1 MTAPAGIIAFLR
13 SVPGEVESLC
23 AGLPEDG
30 LRRRPAGGGWSAIEI
45 ICHLRDSAAE
55 EGLRIRQM
63 LEEDNPTLTP
73 YDPDA
78 WAAER
83 RYQEEDVRRAL
94 TALRAFFTGLAY
106 QLERLP
112 AAAWERPGL
121 HPESGPTSVRQRA
134 EAEVSHA
141 QEHLAQLRRLLAQ
154 R

>member
-1 MTAPAGIIAFLR
+1 MAEPTGIIAFLR
-13 SVPGEVESLC
+13 SLPEEVEALC
-23 AGLPEDG
+23 GGVPEDA
-30 LRRRPAGGGWSAIEI
+30 LRRRPASGGWSAIEI

-63 LEEDNPTLTP
+63 LEQDNPTLVP

-94 TALRAFFTGLAY
+94 MTLRAFFTGLAY

-112 AAAWERPGL
+112 AAAWERPGI

-134 EAEVSHA
+134 EAEVAHA
-141 QEHLAQLRRLLAQ
+141 QEHLAQLREALAG

>member
-1 MTAPAGIIAFLR
+1 MTGPPDIIAFLR
-13 SVPGEVESLC
+13 SVPNDVEVLC
-23 AGLPEDG
+23 GGVPEDA
-30 LRRRPAGGGWSAIEI
+30 LRRRPVDGGWSAIEI

-63 LEEDNPTLTP
+63 LEEDNPTLVP

-83 RYQEEDVRRAL
+83 RYQEEDARRAL

-112 AAAWERPGL
+112 AAAWERPGI
-121 HPESGPTSVRQRA
+121 HPESGPTSVRMRA

-141 QEHLAQLRRLLAQ
+141 QEHLAQLRRLLG
-154 R
+154 RS

>member
-1 MTAPAGIIAFLR
+1 MTGPPDIIAFLR
-13 SVPGEVESLC
+13 SLPKEVEALC
-23 AGLPEDG
+23 GGLPEDA
-30 LRRRPAGGGWSAIEI
+30 LRRRPASGGWSAIEI

-63 LEEDNPTLTP
+63 LEEDNPTLVP
-73 YDPDA
+73 YDPDV

-83 RYQEEDVRRAL
+83 RYREEDVRRAL

-112 AAAWERPGL
+112 AVAWERPGI
-121 HPESGPTSVRQRA
+121 HPESGATSVWKRA

-141 QEHLAQLRRLLAQ
+141 REHLAQLREILSGR
-154 R
+154 